1 MLGESYQSFSTL
13 NYSQNSSTVN
23 QPEFIYSQK
32 GTSEQRTYPA
42 NQSKWDYDSL
52 ALFSQYYFEEQQS
65 LGPLNEFDYI
75 NTSSTIYALVSKNS
89 TDFSS
94 SYAGYSSWDSSDNT
108 INIGGQW
115 ISHNFLLGAGYSYVK
130 SKSSYGNSY
139 DYNSYS
145 ASLGYFLLDNL
156 VIRADYFDSGDDYDF
171 FSDNSD
177 YFSYSASYNLQL
189 AGTDY
194 IGFSYNVDENFD
206 IHQLSSRYFLAL
218 TGESYLVL
226 GGDYTID
233 NSDNFLADDSWSIN
247 SSYYF
252 NTQTSVSAFYGKDD
266 VYGIGANY
274 FINDNYSVQA
284 SYNANNN
291 DNYEVDLE
299 GYSLSFSAQ
308 F

>member
-1 MLGESYQSFSTL
+1 M
-13 NYSQNSSTVN
+13 
-23 QPEFIYSQK
+23 
-32 GTSEQRTYPA
+32 
-42 NQSKWDYDSL
+42 
-52 ALFSQYYFEEQQS
+52 
-65 LGPLNEFDYI
+65 
-75 NTSSTIYALVSKNS
+75 
-89 TDFSS
+89 
-94 SYAGYSSWDSSDNT
+94 
-108 INIGGQW
+108 
-115 ISHNFLLGAGYSYVK
+115 
-130 SKSSYGNSY
+130 
-139 DYNSYS
+139 
-145 ASLGYFLLDNL
+145 
-156 VIRADYFDSGDDYDF
+156 
-171 FSDNSD
+171 
-177 YFSYSASYNLQL
+177 QL

-252 NTQTSVSAFYGKDD
+252 NTKTSVSAFYGKDD

-291 DNYEVDLE
+291 DKYEVDLD